1 MLKLQ
6 SDIMLFILQA
16 FSYLLPDEEIYI
28 YFKNASGTSQTYFFV
43 AKRDN
48 VFNFYPKPNFNIEI
62 HACILK
68 YILPPSNSIN
78 NIFIKLSTYSGEI
91 NFGGEWDFDV
101 VEQIN
106 RIISIRLEYI
116 DKITIHNNL
125 YNSIFF
131 TNKKDTEKHFKNF
144 VKNLH
149 KDRYNFLL
157 ETKKNLESGIL
168 QGKNILDNPYLDYDK
183 ELVKKV
189 RDRQKRRLKFV
200 NEALNSLEKVS
211 YPDKKIP
218 DTLVV
223 KFEKQHCMVVDYI
236 AHVRKYGIPETLIF
250 GGCEKYG
257 YPSRTLRY
265 SWEDLQKIIKEI
277 HDKMEPVKN
286 IPNAVVIYDELV
298 NKVKKCYYVENAP
311 NFIVDFYKLGSC
323 NCQCGTYMLYHLFQ
337 MYPDSALNIFVRLEH
352 GHIKNY
358 GITQGMGFYE
368 METTNVSDYFK
379 YTDNIID
386 DSVECF
392 IYSPFVLS
400 CAYIQF
406 DITNRQNTIYESI
419 LDLPLWEDK
428 YNSDLETY
436 FERLSLKGIK
446 TLVDVDSLF
455 ILTLYNISNYNP
467 AFTPLL
473 ESYPAKIR
481 NHFIGDIEKI
491 VNNEIQTEE
500 MLYQRKR
507 ENILVFT
514 QLKTEVTTEKARES
528 RQIETQPVQTTTK
541 EDLKLKLRQKIR
553 EKKKSRDKL
562 T

>member
-16 FSYLLPDEEIYI
+16 FSYLLPDEEIYV
-28 YFKNASGTSQTYFFV
+28 YFKNASGASQTYFFIF
-43 AKRDN
+43 KGDN
-48 VFNFYPKPNFNIEI
+48 MFNFYPKPNFKTEI
-62 HACILK
+62 HSSILK

-78 NIFIKLSTYSGEI
+78 NIFVKLTTYSGQITFGGDWDSEVVDEI
-91 NFGGEWDFDV
+91 NK
-101 VEQIN
+101 
-106 RIISIRLEYI
+106 IIAIRLEYI

-144 VKNLH
+144 IKNLH
-149 KDRYNFLL
+149 SDRYNFLL
-157 ETKKNLESGIL
+157 ETKKNLESGII

-200 NEALNSLEKVS
+200 NEAISSLERTT

-223 KFEKQHCMVVDYI
+223 KFEKQHCMDVSYI
-236 AHVRKYGIPETLIF
+236 THAREYGIPETLIF

-257 YPSRTLRY
+257 YPSRTLKY
-265 SWEDLQKIIKEI
+265 AWEDLEKIIKEI
-277 HDKMEPVKN
+277 HDKIETVKHT
-286 IPNAVVIYDELV
+286 PNAVLIYDRLI
-298 NKVKKCYYVENAP
+298 NMVKKCYYVENAA

-352 GHIKNY
+352 GHIKTY
-358 GITQGMGFYE
+358 GVTEGMGFYE

-379 YTDNIID
+379 YTDVIID

-392 IYSPFVLS
+392 IYSPFVVS

-406 DITNRQNTIYESI
+406 DVTNPQNTIYESL

-455 ILTLYNISNYNP
+455 ILTIYNICKHNP
-467 AFTPLL
+467 GFTPLL
-473 ESYPAKIR
+473 ETYPAKIS

-507 ENILVFT
+507 ENIRIFT
-514 QLKTEVTTEKARES
+514 QLKMEHRAQKERES
-528 RQIETQPVQTTTK
+528 LQTETQATTK
-541 EDLKLKLRQKIR
+541 EDLRVKLKQKIR
-553 EKKKSRDKL
+553 EKKKSR
-562 T
+562 